1 MQNKLSGMFG
11 GEEMQ
16 IWLCVPV
23 KSSLPFALEI
33 SAHFADSSWVDVK
46 SSRKSTNCHYTLWNN
61 ALVHWSC
68 VQDVSFCR
76 KLTDELGFKQ
86 TKPTILWEDNNGL
99 FELSSQ
105 VRPLYKDRSKH
116 FEIRFRFISDY
127 VDRGLLERR
136 HVDSKDQ
143 LTDLGTV
150 PRPWP
155 QLHRMR
161 PTLYDE
167 V

>member
-1 MQNKLSGMFG
+1 MRWRSKIASILATSTT
-11 GEEMQ
+11 EAE
-16 IWLCVPV
+16 L
-23 KSSLPFALEI
+23 I
-33 SAHFADSSWVDVK
+33 SAA
-46 SSRKSTNCHYTLWNN
+46 
-61 ALVHWSC
+61 SC
-68 VQDVSFCR
+68 AQDVAFCR
-76 KLTDELGFKQ
+76 KLADELGFKQ

-127 VDRGLLERR
+127 VDRGLRERR

-150 PRPWP
+150 PRLGP
-155 QLHRMR
+155 QLQHM
-161 PTLYDE
+161 TYTQLVYYDGE